1 MSVLGRA
8 YTPRLLDSLV
18 TQALEASGGV
28 LIEGPRACGKTMT
41 AMNAAASFAML
52 DDPGTQELAAIAPG
66 AVLDGTSP
74 RLLDEWQLA
83 PQLWNLVRRRIDAG
97 AGAGLFLLTGSAVPA
112 DDVTRHTGAGRILR
126 VRQRTLTWTEKRGST
141 GVGVSIS
148 GLFDGLTPET
158 DMSSMSYA
166 DVLTELVRPGF
177 PALVERAP
185 GQAARSLRA
194 YIDEISR
201 ADVPRL
207 VDMRHD
213 PTVIVQLIA
222 ALARSVASDVAF
234 TTLADDVRQVAPVID
249 VQTVASYVSVLER
262 LFVVERQKP
271 WTPALRSR
279 ARLRSAAKIHLADPA
294 LAAAALGVDA
304 RGLTTEPSTAGLLF
318 ESAVIHDLAV
328 FADLLEAEV
337 RYYRDS
343 NGHEI
348 DVVITLPD
356 RRWGAVEVKLGGGQ
370 IAEGAKS
377 LNRAVAQIDTAVV
390 GEPVFRAVITGTGPT
405 AVLSDGTVTCPLAA
419 LRP

>member
-1 MSVLGRA
+1 
-8 YTPRLLDSLV
+8 
-18 TQALEASGGV
+18 
-28 LIEGPRACGKTMT
+28 MT

-249 VQTVASYVSVLER
+249 VQTVASYVGVLER

-304 RGLTTEPSTAGLLF
+304 RGLMTEPSTAGLLF

-356 RRWGAVEVKLGGGQ
+356 RRWGAMEVKLGGGQ